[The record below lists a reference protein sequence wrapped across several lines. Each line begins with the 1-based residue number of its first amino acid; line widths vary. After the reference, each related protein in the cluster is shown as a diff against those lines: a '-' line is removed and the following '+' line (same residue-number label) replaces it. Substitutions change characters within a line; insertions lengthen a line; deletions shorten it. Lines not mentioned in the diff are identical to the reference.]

1 METLERQNLD
11 AGAPLGAGSNLGGA
25 YGGDMGRQYLK
36 DMYKRGR
43 ISKQEYKALRRKNK
57 LPYETYTYQNYPGQA
72 MGPFG
77 GYSGRIE
84 SLGGSMSGQCGNSGL
99 GGGLGERGYGG
110 LGGMGGLGGGY
121 GGLGGMSGLGGGYG
135 SLGGWSGLGGGY
147 GSLGRWSGLG
157 GGYGGLGLGGGYG
170 GLGLGG
176 YGGGLGGMS
185 GLGGYG
191 GGLGGMSG
199 LGGYG
204 GLGGGLAERRY
215 DIGGGPIGGLGTM
228 GGMEAMGAGGMGG
241 LEGGMMGR
249 PIDENRFFK
258 LPHYGKINENPNI
271 DNSTLWR
278 PRADIFEIDHG
289 HMRVEFELPGV
300 PREDISLTI
309 QENILTLAALK
320 PQTRK
325 EEVGFHYQNERH
337 FGKFYRRIMLPFS
350 ADPNKVKAQM
360 DNGVLKVDLVRV
372 PGSGTGR
379 IPIHE
384 GLIGS
389 STSMGASAG
398 TSTRV

>member
-84 SLGGSMSGQCGNSGL
+84 SLGGSMSGQCGNS
-99 GGGLGERGYGG
+99 
-110 LGGMGGLGGGY
+110 
-121 GGLGGMSGLGGGYG
+121 
-135 SLGGWSGLGGGY
+135 
-147 GSLGRWSGLG
+147 
-157 GGYGGLGLGGGYG
+157 
-170 GLGLGG
+170 
-176 YGGGLGGMS
+176 
-185 GLGGYG
+185 
-191 GGLGGMSG
+191 
-199 LGGYG
+199 